1 MVITLNNEKENNS
14 RTSHDRF
21 GNTKFTEKIVDFD
34 DDRESYLN
42 NMNNLKV
49 GTMELKSPNND
60 DSAHQT

>member
-34 DDRESYLN
+34 DFLLGNPHVLESRKAAQDRS
-42 NMNNLKV
+42 
-49 GTMELKSPNND
+49 S
-60 DSAHQT
+60 